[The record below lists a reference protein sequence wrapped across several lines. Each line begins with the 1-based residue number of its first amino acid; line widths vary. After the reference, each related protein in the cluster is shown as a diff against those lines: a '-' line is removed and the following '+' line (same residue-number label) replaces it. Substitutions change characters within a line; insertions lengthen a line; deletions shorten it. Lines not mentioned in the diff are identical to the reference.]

1 MSLGCSLSVFQGF
14 DVPSSSHLGSHQ
26 VPQPLQGNPGWAWV
40 TLRPRNTL
48 GDFETPGTLWMT
60 LKPRLRLGQR
70 FQGHGDFSHRFGAFS
85 SLPTSPSPGF
95 SAFPCSWLGVGS
107 PNLKEGFG
115 ASRGPAQ
122 VLPSQSP
129 HSKPSPSPVSPSL
142 LLPGGFGSPWGSV
155 PILGSGP
162 ASGRG
167 SGCSSQV
174 RNNKS
179 LSTLSQLG
187 SRAGRA
193 WLSSFLQWGLPQ
205 LLTVMGIFQPG
216 SLKITLRN
224 NPACRCGSL

>member
-1 MSLGCSLSVFQGF
+1 MDDTETQAEA
-14 DVPSSSHLGSHQ
+14 GSEISG
-26 VPQPLQGNPGWAWV
+26 PW
-40 TLRPRNTL
+40 
-48 GDFETPGTLWMT
+48 
-60 LKPRLRLGQR
+60 R
-70 FQGHGDFSHRFGAFS
+70 FQSQVWSFQ
-85 SLPTSPSPGF
+85 L
-95 SAFPCSWLGVGS
+95 S
-107 PNLKEGFG
+107 PNLTQPRILSLPLQLAWGWFSQSQGRFWGFP
-115 ASRGPAQ
+115 SRGPAQ

-142 LLPGGFGSPWGSV
+142 LLPGGFGSPWGAV
-155 PILGSGP
+155 PIPGSGP

-193 WLSSFLQWGLPQ
+193 WLSSFLQRGLPQ